1 MCTQEVSKDQ
11 EGIVNNVKTPTTS
24 IVKVRRRYL
33 LSWKLCIFSN
43 ALNATYWYWRH
54 YANCLLNSVIFVST
68 SVFKISCSKWEHK
81 DDSKCRTSRYVDVTY
96 IVKIICQQLIDTFT
110 SLKMVFTKEYCEFES
125 EGKYCFKDRTF

>member
-110 SLKMVFTKEYCEFES
+110 SLKMVFTMEYCEIES